1 MSVYNQIINT
11 YMNIRTHLYNGNCQ
25 IVPETGTAIAAFSNA
40 KVFDNKPHEVILS
53 TNKLWNLSL
62 GKNAVAINKS
72 FDKWTQRLSTLDYGS
87 DRIEFGEFFYWYSKP
102 LENYYHTILDGLGH
116 LWHYMWLKK
125 QIPNLKLLINVK
137 PYGKIN
143 VYPPFVTELL
153 DLFDI
158 EYQYT
163 NAKIAYETIYFSD
176 TLNQDNNGKRII
188 PHDEQYKLIHQLID
202 LACSGV
208 NNVPTYEKIYVSR
221 RTHANPK
228 YTKDLI
234 GEDNTKKR
242 GLTNEDDI
250 VEILQNEGYTEVFGE
265 NYTLAEKI
273 AMFSKMKK
281 YVSTAGAGVT
291 NCLWV
296 KDHDVSVGGIH
307 TPGFPFP
314 GPGHSR
320 HICSNGR
327 SRAIINIYPGK
338 VQFVD
343 PAQGAKS
350 YNSPWYIADTN
361 KFKEWVKTL

>member
-1 MSVYNQIINT
+1 
-11 YMNIRTHLYNGNCQ
+11 MNIREHLYSGNCQ
-25 IVPETGTAIAAFSNA
+25 IISETGTAIASFSNA
-40 KVFDNKPHEVILS
+40 KIFDNKPHEVILS
-53 TNKLWNLSL
+53 ANTLWNLNL
-62 GKNAVAINKS
+62 GKNAGATEKS
-72 FDKWTQRLSTLDYGS
+72 FKKWELQLSTPDYYW
-87 DRIEFGEFFYWYSKP
+87 DRIKEGNFFYWYSKP
-102 LENYYHTILDGLGH
+102 LENYYHTMLDGLGH
-116 LWHYMWLKK
+116 LWHYIWLKK
-125 QIPNLKLLINVK
+125 QIPDLKLLVNVK

-143 VYPPFVTELL
+143 VYPPFVQELL
-153 DLFDI
+153 ELFDI
-158 EYQYT
+158 DFEFT
-163 NAKIAYETIYFSD
+163 DARIAYQTVYFSD
-176 TLNQDNNGKRII
+176 TLNQDKKGKRII
-188 PHDEQYKLIHQLID
+188 PHNEQYKLIHRLID
-202 LACSGV
+202 LACSSV
-208 NNVPTYEKIYVSR
+208 HDVPTYEKIYVSR

-250 VEILQNEGYTEVFGE
+250 VKILQDEGYIEVFGE
-265 NYTLAEKI
+265 NFTLAEKI

-314 GPGHSR
+314 GPNHNR
-320 HICSNGR
+320 HICSNGS
-327 SRAIINIYPGK
+327 SRAIISIYPGK
-338 VQFVD
+338 VQFID

-361 KFKEWVKTL
+361 KFKEWVKTI